1 MRRFKSK
8 YRARKITVD
17 GERFDSKRE
26 AARYIELK
34 LQEKQG
40 VIRNLQ
46 RQQAFILLNDY
57 MRSDGKHIKGIKYIA
72 DFTYIEPD
80 GNFIVEDCKG
90 FRTDIYRLKK
100 KMFEARYGTIIKE
113 T

>member
-8 YRARKITVD
+8 YGAQKITVD

-26 AARYIELK
+26 AARYLELR

-40 VIRNLQ
+40 AIQNLR
-46 RQQAFILLNDY
+46 RQVAFVLLNDY
-57 MRSDGKHIKGIKYIA
+57 TRSDGKHIRGIKYIA
-72 DFTYIEPD
+72 DFTYLGPGGD
-80 GNFIVEDCKG
+80 LVVEDCKG
-90 FRTDIYRLKK
+90 FRTDIYKLKK
-100 KMFEARYGTIIKE
+100 KLFEARYGTIIKE